1 MKYELLTQTPE
12 GENIYARIEDD
23 GKCYV
28 TCSEDN
34 PEYQAWLAEQTLPT
48 LPAEGDIQ

>member
-1 MKYELLTQTPE
+1 MRYELIDTNLDGT
-12 GENIYARIEDD
+12 NIYARIEDD

-34 PEYQAWLAEQTLPT
+34 PEFKDWLAEQDGETL
-48 LPAEGDIQ
+48 